1 MKKIFIAGH
10 NGMVGSHI
18 YALLKKTKN
27 KLITIEKKKL
37 NLLDQSKVFKFL
49 KEKKPD
55 QIYICAAIV
64 GGINANNIYSAK
76 FLYENLR

>member
-18 YALLKKTKN
+18 YAALKKSKN
-27 KLITIEKKKL
+27 KLIIANKKSL

-49 KEKKPD
+49 K
-55 QIYICAAIV
+55 Q
-64 GGINANNIYSAK
+64 N
-76 FLYENLR
+76 FL